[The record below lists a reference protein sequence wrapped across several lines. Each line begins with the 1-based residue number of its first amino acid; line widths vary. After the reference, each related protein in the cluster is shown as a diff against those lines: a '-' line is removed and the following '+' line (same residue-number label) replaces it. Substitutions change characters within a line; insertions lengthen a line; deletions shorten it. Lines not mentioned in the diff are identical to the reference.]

1 MNKSDVSAL
10 YRDLPYLDAYRR
22 HTDLRVANDPQEA
35 VGGRWDEIGQLQF
48 DYLVANGVGPS
59 QRMLD
64 IGCGTLRGG
73 RHFIRYLDPGCYTGV
88 DISSAAIAAAR
99 QLVAAEKLT
108 KKTPILLHNPDP
120 AKWFGTPEGATYEVL
135 LAQSVF
141 THLDVPHIEVCF
153 GLLGSIMTPGARFFF
168 TFNESQASRRRDLK
182 DFVHPFGLFSAL
194 SEQHGFD
201 IDRRADYAHPT
212 GQVMAVLARPS

>member
-22 HTDLRVANDPQEA
+22 HTDLRVANDPHEA
-35 VGGRWDEIGQLQF
+35 VGGRWDEVGQLQF
-48 DYLVANGVGPS
+48 NYLVANKVGPS

-73 RHFIRYLDPGCYTGV
+73 RHFIRYLDSGCYTGV
-88 DISSAAIAAAR
+88 DISSAAIEAAR
-99 QLVAAEKLT
+99 QLVAAENLAE
-108 KKTPILLHNPDP
+108 KTPTLLHNPDP
-120 AKWFGTPEGATYEVL
+120 AKWFGTPEDAIYEVL

-141 THLDVPHIEVCF
+141 THLDVPYIEACF
-153 GLLGSIMTPGARFFF
+153 DRLGSIMTPGARFFF
-168 TFNESQASRRRDLK
+168 TFNESQASQRRDLK

-201 IDRRADYAHPT
+201 IDKRTDYAHPR
-212 GQVMAVLARPS
+212 GQVMAVLTRPS